1 MKGTTVISFKQFL
14 LSEEVIQDQEEMIDR
29 IRTECK
35 PFLEE
40 IDFIVKPGIENA
52 SMIRTSYVPRAL
64 WRGSSHDAA
73 LVKLSGKRT
82 RQPSDTAP
90 EMHELLVRHLTN
102 QFGWPYRAMGVFCST
117 AAEQAAG
124 YGDDLFIVFPIG
136 EYEYIYSPTIPD
148 AYQELDNH
156 LIDYPKMWK
165 EILSSMGK
173 KESEY
178 ERDGM
183 QEPNWSKWYE
193 LVYDYLEKT
202 TPYTN
207 ANLKQA
213 LNNFSEKGIE
223 VVLKCDNYY
232 ALNVGARYKDTAI
245 QVLMGIS
252 K

>member
-1 MKGTTVISFKQFL
+1 MMVSFKQFL
-14 LSEEVIQDQEEMIDR
+14 LSEEVITDEEEMIER
-29 IRTECK
+29 IKTECA
-35 PFLEE
+35 PFLKE
-40 IDFIVKPGIENA
+40 IDFIVKPGIETA
-52 SMIRTSYVPRAL
+52 SFITGVQVPRAL
-64 WRGSSHDAA
+64 WRGASHDAA

-82 RQPSDTAP
+82 RHPSDTAP

-102 QFGWPYRAMGVFCST
+102 QFGLPYRAMGVFCST
-117 AAEQAAG
+117 TTEQAAG
-124 YGDDLFIVFPIG
+124 YGDLFMVFPIG
-136 EYEYIYSPTIPD
+136 EYEYIYAPSIRD
-148 AYQELDNH
+148 AYHELDNH
-156 LIDYPKMWK
+156 LQDYPKMWK

-173 KESEY
+173 KASQY
-178 ERDGM
+178 ERDEI

-207 ANLKQA
+207 VNLKQA
-213 LNNFSEKGIE
+213 LNEFSEKGIE

-232 ALNVGARYKDTAI
+232 ALNVSARYKDTAI

>member
-1 MKGTTVISFKQFL
+1 MMVSFKQFL
-14 LSEEVIQDQEEMIDR
+14 LSEEVITDEEEMIER
-29 IRTECK
+29 IKTECA
-35 PFLEE
+35 PFLKE
-40 IDFIVKPGIENA
+40 IDFIVKPGIETA
-52 SMIRTSYVPRAL
+52 SFITRTQVPRAL
-64 WRGSSHDAA
+64 WRGASHDAA

-82 RQPSDTAP
+82 RHPADTAP

-124 YGDDLFIVFPIG
+124 YGDDLFMVFPIG
-136 EYEYIYSPTIPD
+136 EYEYIYAPSIRD
-148 AYQELDNH
+148 AYEQLDNH
-156 LIDYPKMWK
+156 LIHYPKMWK

-193 LVYDYLEKT
+193 LVYDYLEKN

-207 ANLKQA
+207 ANLKHA
-213 LNNFSEKGIE
+213 LNEFSEKGIE

-232 ALNVGARYKDTAI
+232 ALCVGPRYRANAI